1 MWPKPLRELYVS
13 PNFQL
18 TELACKCCRTLLVND
33 LLGELVDSLQRF
45 REAVGKPVR
54 LTSAYRCPKHNAE
67 VGGKPN
73 SWHAQAAAVD
83 IQVDGMTPA
92 QLAPYARQAGF
103 KEIVPEGDPKV
114 GWLHAA
120 VRD

>member
-1 MWPKPLRELYVS
+1 LLNS
-13 PNFQL
+13 PASAAGRCSSTTFWGSSSI
-18 TELACKCCRTLLVND
+18 AC
-33 LLGELVDSLQRF
+33 
-45 REAVGKPVR
+45 
-54 LTSAYRCPKHNAE
+54 SASATRSASPSASRRPTRCPKHNAE

-73 SWHAQAAAVD
+73 SWHAQAAAAD

-92 QLAPYARQAGF
+92 QLAPYAMQAGF
-103 KEIVPEGDPKV
+103 KEIVPEGDPKA